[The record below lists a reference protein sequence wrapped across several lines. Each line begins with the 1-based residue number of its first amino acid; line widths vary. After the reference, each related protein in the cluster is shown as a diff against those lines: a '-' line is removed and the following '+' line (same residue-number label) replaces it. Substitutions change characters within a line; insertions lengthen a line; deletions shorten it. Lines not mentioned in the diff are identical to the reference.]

1 MNTLTR
7 DIWLCVDCMVL
18 HETGDASS
26 FDGYYSGGDDPEGEA
41 CRRLADCEQGLERL
55 SAQGHL
61 VSDNTENDGD
71 CRECHTCGHINDADS
86 FAKVE
91 ETDDEDEHY
100 ICPACGS
107 FETSE
112 RYSGREEFSRRGC
125 DCCDSN
131 LAGSMYRYALLGTPG
146 EGDQLALPTDAD
158 DGTGGADVGAQGAT
172 GKAPIRN
179 LNNQIIG

>member
-1 MNTLTR
+1 MNTITR

-18 HETGDASS
+18 RETGDATS
-26 FDGYYSGGDDPEGEA
+26 FDYHYSGGDDPAGEA
-41 CRRLADCEQGLERL
+41 CQRLADCEQGLERL
-55 SAQGHL
+55 GPGL

-71 CRECHTCGHINDADS
+71 CRECRTCGHIHDAAS
-86 FAKVE
+86 FTKVE
-91 ETDDEDEHY
+91 ETDDEDEFH

-112 RYSGREEFSRRGC
+112 RDSGREEFSRRGC
-125 DCCDSN
+125 DCCYTN
-131 LAGSMYRYALLGTPG
+131 LAGSRHRYALLGTPG
-146 EGDQLALPTDAD
+146 EGDQLALPADAD